1 MRLRALALL
10 MIVAVVVA
18 VPAMAQQDTNGR
30 LWELLKESRA
40 LAKEGK
46 LQAAEEKLLRAKDV
60 APNYA
65 DLYAHLGYIYELQE
79 RPEDAVHAYSELLR
93 RKSKHDYAEKH
104 LQDLFYEGPFPRWI
118 ACRDIH
124 YSPVKFVVDRCLLTC
139 ADGARVEEIAYTNDL
154 LFHENMSRG
163 GDPVEVEVPASGG
176 KAKSLLNRS
185 TYGYSVPEGSDRMM
199 MRFLLHYRSRLISP
213 TRTDYSELA
222 PKLMHLLLRAYAYF
236 DTYLGKSSP
245 VDGPTEA
252 YLLEQGPPGAEA
264 YHSAIYLYS
273 AQKERPP
280 VEWARQI
287 AHEYGHLVLPPVG
300 RYVEPEDYASG
311 LWGERLFIQWLAEE
325 AGVVAMVP
333 WPDEAAQKALNRL
346 WGDDAEFDADRY
358 LEEVCYGDMALWFE
372 KGPDSAHIAGTG
384 DISMRYWLGFMTWVQ
399 AALGKQGLQE
409 TIDNAPGTSPA
420 DFLYGLKQTVK
431 GRAEHGG
438 FSISAGALD
447 IEQSTLSEAPVAGA
461 LRWRDVNLQKGDTAR
476 FVIYLPARA
485 WRLRTEPA
493 TPGLELSINGTGP
506 FKIDSR
512 EGLSLGRLTERWHV
526 LEISATTDTA
536 PLETIHFTTEA
547 EV

>member
-10 MIVAVVVA
+10 AIFAVVAALPVT
-18 VPAMAQQDTNGR
+18 AQEDTNGR

-40 LAKEGK
+40 LAREGR
-46 LQAAEEKLLRAKDV
+46 LEEAEQKLLEAKNI

-79 RPEDAVHAYSELLR
+79 RPEDAIHAYCELLR

-104 LQDLFYEGPFPRWI
+104 LQALFFEGPFPRWI
-118 ACRDIH
+118 ACQDIH
-124 YSPVKFVVDRCLLTC
+124 FSPVKFVVDRCLMSC
-139 ADGARVEEIAYTNDL
+139 AEGRAVKEIAYTSDL
-154 LFHENMSRG
+154 LFHEKMSRG

-185 TYGYSVPEGSDRMM
+185 TYGYTVPEGSDRLL

-213 TRTDYSELA
+213 TRTDYSDLA
-222 PKLMHLLLRAYAYF
+222 PKLMHLLLRAHEYF
-236 DTYLGKSSP
+236 NTYLGKKSP

-252 YLLEQGPPGAEA
+252 YLLEKGPPGAEA
-264 YHSAIYLYS
+264 YHSAIYIYS
-273 AQKERPP
+273 AQQERAP

-325 AGVVAMVP
+325 AGAVAMVP
-333 WPDEAAQKALNRL
+333 WPDEAAQKTLNRL
-346 WGDDAEFDADRY
+346 WGDNAEFDAAGY
-358 LEEVCYGDMALWFE
+358 LADVCYGDMALWFE

-409 TIDNAPGTSPA
+409 AIDNAPGTSPA
-420 DFLYGLKQTVK
+420 DFLFGLKQTIK
-431 GRAEHGG
+431 SRAENGG
-438 FSISAGALD
+438 FSIFAGAVD
-447 IEQSTLSEAPVAGA
+447 TEGSTLTDAPIPGA
-461 LRWRDVNLQKGDTAR
+461 LRWRDVHLQKGDTAR
-476 FVIYLPARA
+476 FLIYLPARA
-485 WRLRTEPA
+485 WRLTTDPA
-493 TPGLELSINGTGP
+493 TPGLEVSFDGKGP
-506 FKIDSR
+506 FNIDPQD
-512 EGLSLGRLTERWHV
+512 GLSLGRVTERWHV
-526 LEISATTDTA
+526 LEISCTTEST
-536 PLETIHFTTEA
+536 PLEQLHFTTDP